1 MLIISRMLI
10 ILPML
15 ACCILS
21 GGEIPVKHYSA
32 LATIRVGGEARF
44 ILLLWWK
51 VLWVRAV
58 RICRSPA
65 VHSNCTMDAGHHSL
79 VADSWIGCDGRGI
92 KQKGSAETCSWWCSS
107 SCFHS
112 YPCCACNRFWS
123 YSTPEQ
129 QERLWQTVPCSYI
142 TWSPFSWSI
151 YSIWFKAP
159 TAAYTVLTQSLRGG

>member
-10 ILPML
+10 SLRML
-15 ACCILS
+15 ACSILS
-21 GGEIPVKHYSA
+21 GGEILWNITLHWQLSG
-32 LATIRVGGEARF
+32 LAERLASSCFCGERYCECELWEF
-44 ILLLWWK
+44 VDHLLYIPIAPW
-51 VLWVRAV
+51 
-58 RICRSPA
+58 
-65 VHSNCTMDAGHHSL
+65 AGHHSL

-142 TWSPFSWSI
+142 SWSPLLMKHI
-151 YSIWFKAP
+151 QYM
-159 TAAYTVLTQSLRGG
+159 V